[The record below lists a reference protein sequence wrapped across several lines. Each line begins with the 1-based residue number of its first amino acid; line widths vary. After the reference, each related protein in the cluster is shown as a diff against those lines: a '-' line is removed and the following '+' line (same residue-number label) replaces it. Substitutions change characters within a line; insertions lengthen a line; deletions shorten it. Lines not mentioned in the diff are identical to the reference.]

1 MQLEKHRLQQNNDV
15 ITHAVW
21 YPATALQQ
29 SNSHRIHAVWY
40 PATALQM
47 TEEDLNAV

>member
-1 MQLEKHRLQQNNDV
+1 MQFEKHRLQQGSDV

-21 YPATALQQ
+21 NPATALQQ

-47 TEEDLNAV
+47 TEEHLNAV